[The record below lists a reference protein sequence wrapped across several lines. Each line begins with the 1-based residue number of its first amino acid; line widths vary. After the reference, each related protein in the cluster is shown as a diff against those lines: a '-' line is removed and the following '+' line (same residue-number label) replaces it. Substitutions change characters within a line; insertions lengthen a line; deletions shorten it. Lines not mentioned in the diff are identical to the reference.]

1 MKERKAK
8 LKRDTKETQI
18 LMELNLDGRGK
29 YQISTGIGFLNHM
42 LELFTYH
49 GGFDLKIRA
58 KGDLEV
64 DIHHTNEDIGITLGM
79 AFSTALGDRKGINRY
94 GFFYVPMGKALVR
107 TVVDISGRPSL
118 YLSNFPRVKSN
129 PSYRLSDL
137 RHFLESFVR
146 EAGINLH
153 IDVIKSDDFHHM
165 CEAIFKSLARAMRMA
180 VDINPSH
187 KKSIPST
194 KGKL

>member
-1 MKERKAK
+1 MKARKVK
-8 LKRDTKETQI
+8 IKRITKETEI
-18 LMELNLDGRGK
+18 TVELNLDGRGR

-49 GGFDLKIRA
+49 GGFDLKIQA
-58 KGDLEV
+58 KGDFDV
-64 DIHHTNEDIGITLGM
+64 DIHHTNEDLGITLGQ
-79 AFSTALGDRKGINRY
+79 AFNSALQDKKGISRF
-94 GFFYVPMGKALVR
+94 GFFYVPMGRALVR
-107 TVVDISGRPSL
+107 TVLDISERPSF

-129 PSYRLSDL
+129 PSYRLSDFK
-137 RHFLESFVR
+137 HFLESFVR

-165 CEAIFKSLARAMRMA
+165 CEAIFKSLARALRMA
-180 VDINPSH
+180 VDVNPRYQN
-187 KKSIPST
+187 KIPST